1 MVVYMKIM
9 LLVFRHHHGTDAVSR
24 DLEMSVKHKDP
35 RLFVHRYLGA
45 FRCFDVFDPYKL
57 KALLTLLT

>member
-35 RLFVHRYLGA
+35 LLFFSDILELFIVSMFLI
-45 FRCFDVFDPYKL
+45 P
-57 KALLTLLT
+57 TS